1 MQQPLNTPSFCSF
14 QALTSH
20 TCQCYTRFF
29 PASFFSLE
37 PPSILMIAGVIWK
50 IYQQISACM
59 SMSYYFFGKIGNH
72 VPKPQPK
79 NYKKQLNKSATGQL
93 GYGGMA
99 SYNSGVCQQP
109 QTLTYKRVSQHYRQP
124 CTEVSV
130 LNHPTN
136 RIMHLNE
143 VVHHNRNQ
151 TSIFKKSENEPQIL
165 NFTLG
170 NIAADNM

>member
-1 MQQPLNTPSFCSF
+1 
-14 QALTSH
+14 
-20 TCQCYTRFF
+20 
-29 PASFFSLE
+29 
-37 PPSILMIAGVIWK
+37 
-50 IYQQISACM
+50 
-59 SMSYYFFGKIGNH
+59 MSYYFFGKIGNH

-170 NIAADNM
+170 NIAADNMWYIMPWEIIFRSSTIWYHVAPEIPEIKLLLLSHISLIFSQKVLRE